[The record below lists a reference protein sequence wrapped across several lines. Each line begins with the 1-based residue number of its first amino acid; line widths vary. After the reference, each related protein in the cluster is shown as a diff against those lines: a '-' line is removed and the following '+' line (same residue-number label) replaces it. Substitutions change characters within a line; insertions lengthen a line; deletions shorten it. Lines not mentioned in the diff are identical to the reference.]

1 MKRAWLA
8 AAAVAALIAVP
19 ARADDDRVKAGVD
32 AWGRGDYA
40 GAVEL
45 WRGPAD
51 AGDPDAEFN
60 LGQAYKLG
68 RGVPADLNQAEKWY
82 RLAAQQNHP
91 QAQDNFGLALFQNGK
106 HADAVQWLQR
116 SAQRG
121 EPRAQFVLGT
131 MYFNGDAV
139 PKDWVRAYAWILRA
153 AASGLP
159 QATQTQQ
166 QMDRYIP
173 LADRQEAQALAKR
186 YEAQA
191 NQLDAPVEVASNP
204 RTPSRPKSSI
214 GTTELPPSNAYRTPA
229 ADAPALIPAPMDD
242 TPAPPPM
249 RGRVRPTP
257 VPAPG
262 TTPAPL
268 PVRAA
273 PVPPRPSPAPTP
285 AIAPAGGWQVQLGAF
300 GDPGNAP
307 KLWEQIGARFPGRAP
322 AYVKAGALTKVLVGG
337 FATKADAL
345 RACAGVSPCVPVAP

>member
-8 AAAVAALIAVP
+8 AAAMATLIAVP
-19 ARADDDRVKAGVD
+19 ARADNDRVKAGVD

-82 RLAAQQNHP
+82 RLAAQQNHL

-106 HADAVQWLQR
+106 HGDAVQWLQR

-131 MYFNGDAV
+131 MFFNGDAV

-173 LADRQEAQALAKR
+173 LADRQEAQLLAKR
-186 YEAQA
+186 YEAEA
-191 NQLDAPVEVASNP
+191 SELGAPVEVASDA
-204 RTPSRPKSSI
+204 RTSGRPKSSV
-214 GTTELPPSNAYRTPA
+214 GATELPPSSAYRMPA
-229 ADAPALIPAPMDD
+229 ANDAPAPDPAPA
-242 TPAPPPM
+242 TA
-249 RGRVRPTP
+249 
-257 VPAPG
+257 
-262 TTPAPL
+262 
-268 PVRAA
+268 AA
-273 PVPPRPSPAPTP
+273 PVGR
-285 AIAPAGGWQVQLGAF
+285 WQVQLGAF
-300 GDPGNAP
+300 GDAGNAR
-307 KLWEQIGARFPGRAP
+307 KLWARIGARFPGRAP
-322 AYVKAGALTKVLVGG
+322 AYVKAGALTKLLVGG
-337 FATKADAL
+337 FASKADAR

>member
-1 MKRAWLA
+1 MKRARLA
-8 AAAVAALIAVP
+8 VAAMAALIAVP
-19 ARADDDRVKAGVD
+19 AGADDNRVKAGVD

-106 HADAVQWLQR
+106 HQDAVQWLQR

-139 PKDWVRAYAWILRA
+139 PKDWVRAYAWVLRA

-166 QMDRYIP
+166 QMDRYISLP
-173 LADRQEAQALAKR
+173 DRQEAQALAQR

-191 NQLDAPVEVASNP
+191 NQRDAQLESASNARAP
-204 RTPSRPKSSI
+204 NRPDSSI
-214 GTTELPPSNAYRTPA
+214 GTTELPPSRADRTLA
-229 ADAPALIPAPMDD
+229 ANEAPALIPAPASE
-242 TPAPPPM
+242 PAA
-249 RGRVRPTP
+249 VV
-257 VPAPG
+257 VPAG
-262 TTPAPL
+262 N
-268 PVRAA
+268 
-273 PVPPRPSPAPTP
+273 
-285 AIAPAGGWQVQLGAF
+285 WQVQLGAF
-300 GDPGNAP
+300 GNVGNAR
-307 KLWEQIGARFPGRAP
+307 KLWTRIHARFPGRAP
-322 AYVKAGALTKVLVGG
+322 AYVKAGALTKLLVGG
-337 FATKADAL
+337 FASKTDAL
-345 RACAGVSPCVPVAP
+345 RACAGVSPCFPVTR